1 MPNALDSALVQARID
16 AEAAGVRVVL
26 VDGFDGY
33 GDLRH
38 VFDAVWGDND
48 GTQVQPDVLLAIIVA
63 GGYACVAYSGD
74 QAVGSCFGVIGR
86 SQVGGHWHDHLHSH
100 SAAVLEEY
108 RNRSVG
114 KAMKSHQ
121 RAWALARDLDSIQW
135 TFDPLM
141 RRNARLNLLKL
152 GAQAI
157 AYEVDMYGPLP
168 DIVNLGD
175 PTDRLLL
182 NWDLPSDRVASA
194 LRAGLEPLALGDF
207 PDATLIEAPEN
218 IAALRASDSNA
229 AREWRLRMREQMLDA
244 FGRGMTMQGITET
257 GTYVFTEGAA

>member
-1 MPNALDSALVQARID
+1 MPNALDSALVQARFD
-16 AEAAGVRVVL
+16 ADAAGVQVVL
-26 VDGFDGY
+26 VDGYAGY
-33 GDLRH
+33 GDLRR

-63 GGYACVAYSGD
+63 GGYACVAYAGD
-74 QAVGSCFGVIGR
+74 LAVGACFGVIGR
-86 SQVGGHWHDHLHSH
+86 SQINGHWHEHLHSH
-100 SAAVLEEY
+100 SAAVIEDY

-121 RAWALARDLDSIQW
+121 RAWALAQDLDSVQW

-157 AYEVDMYGPLP
+157 SYEVDMYGALP
-168 DIVNLGD
+168 DIVNLGV

-182 NWDLPSDRVASA
+182 NWDLPSDRVATA
-194 LRAGLEPLALGDF
+194 LRVGLEPLPLDDF
-207 PDATLIEAPEN
+207 PGATLIELPDD
-218 IAALRASDSNA
+218 IASLRAGDPTA
-229 AREWRLRMREQMLDA
+229 ARHWRLRVREEMLDA
-244 FGRGMTMQGITET
+244 FGRGLTMQGITES